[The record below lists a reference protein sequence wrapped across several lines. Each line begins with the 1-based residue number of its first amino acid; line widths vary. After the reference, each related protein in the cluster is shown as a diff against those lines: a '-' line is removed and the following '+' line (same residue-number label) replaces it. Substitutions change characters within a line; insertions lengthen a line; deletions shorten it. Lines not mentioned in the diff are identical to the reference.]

1 VLFRTIP
8 CDAPEWRKGRATG
21 MKLED
26 PSRIVCDGCGLAEAD
41 TEEDAAASGWLIDYS
56 TDPHSH
62 ICPACQR
69 ASLGR

>member
-1 VLFRTIP
+1 
-8 CDAPEWRKGRATG
+8 

-26 PSRIVCDGCGLAEAD
+26 PSRVVCDGCGLAEAD